1 MSFPKLPVASVAPNS
16 VVKISS
22 RAFFWDS
29 PTAMPPSVRKFWSA
43 KAIAFLISAF
53 CLPSSVGVSFWK

>member
-22 RAFFWDS
+22 RAFFWAW
-29 PTAMPPSVRKFWSA
+29 PINPPPSDRIFLREFASA
-43 KAIAFLISAF
+43 LLMMAF